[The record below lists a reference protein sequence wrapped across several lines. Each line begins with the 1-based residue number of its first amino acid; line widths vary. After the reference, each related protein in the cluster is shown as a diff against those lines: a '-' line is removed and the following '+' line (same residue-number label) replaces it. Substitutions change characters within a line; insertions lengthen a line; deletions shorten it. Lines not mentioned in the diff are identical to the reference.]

1 MKRCAILGGGIS
13 GLSTAYYL
21 TKQSTEIEVDL
32 YEAESRLGGVIRSE
46 SVDGCILD
54 AGPDSFLTQKVAG
67 VDLCRELGLG
77 DALVGSNDATRKTFI
92 VHGGELKAFPE
103 GFFLMVPTRLSTLI
117 ATPLISWPGKFAA
130 LTDLFSSPE
139 TDDCSVGDFIER
151 RFGSEILQN
160 IAEPLISGV
169 YGADVSRLSL
179 RTALPQIWELQKKG
193 SLMRSLIGRASGDG
207 SGPPLFTTLSGGM
220 ETLVTGLVERCSAA
234 VRWKVSTPVKEVEK
248 QDGRWK
254 IGAETYDALVVANS
268 RPPQFSSGPARE
280 IAAMVQSVVR
290 NSAIVVVLCFENLQR
305 EGFGWLVPTA
315 ERHSVLACTYLTNK
329 FPGRS
334 PANRLLVRLFLGG
347 GQASQW
353 IDRDDAEVL
362 TEARSELK
370 RIAGIDQEAIFSRVF
385 RWRNAM
391 PEYSVGHDRKIA
403 KIRELLKLETGLY
416 FTGNVFAG
424 VGIPDCIRHAKET
437 AALISDFRSQIS
449 N

>member
-13 GLSTAYYL
+13 GLSTAYFL
-21 TKQSTEIEVDL
+21 SKQSPEIEIDL

-46 SVDGCILD
+46 IIDGCVLD

-77 DALVGSNDATRKTFI
+77 EALVGSNDATRKTFI
-92 VHGGELKAFPE
+92 VHGGELKPFPE

-117 ATPLISWPGKFAA
+117 ATPLISWAGKFAA
-130 LTDLFSSPE
+130 LADLFSSPE
-139 TDDCSVGDFIER
+139 KDDCSVGDFIER

-169 YGADVSRLSL
+169 YGADVGRLSL

-193 SLMRSLIGRASGDG
+193 SLMRSLVGKASGGG
-207 SGPPLFTTLSGGM
+207 SGAPLFTTLSGGM
-220 ETLVTGLVERCSAA
+220 ETLISSLKKSCSATMK
-234 VRWKVSTPVKEVEK
+234 WKLSTPVNDVEK
-248 QDGRWK
+248 RDGRWR
-254 IGAETYDALVVANS
+254 IGSETYDALVVANS
-268 RPPQFSSGPARE
+268 RPPQFNSGPARE

-334 PANRLLVRLFLGG
+334 PANRLLVRLFIGG

-353 IDRDDAEVL
+353 IDRDDTEVL
-362 TEARSELK
+362 SEARRELK
-370 RIAGIDQEAIFSRVF
+370 RIAKIDQEALFSRVF

-391 PEYSVGHDRKIA
+391 PEYSVGHDRKLER
-403 KIRELLKLETGLY
+403 IRELARLETKLY

-437 AALISDFRSQIS
+437 AERIR
-449 N
+449 

>member
-13 GLSTAYYL
+13 GLSTAYFL
-21 TKQSTEIEVDL
+21 QKQSPEVEIDL
-32 YEAESRLGGVIRSE
+32 YEAEPRLGGVIRSE
-46 SVDGCILD
+46 IVDDCVLD

-67 VDLCRELGLG
+67 VELCRELGLG

-92 VHGGELKAFPE
+92 LHGGRLTPFPE

-117 ATPLISWPGKFAA
+117 STPLISWPGKFAA
-130 LTDLFSSPE
+130 LTDLLSSPE
-139 TDDCSVGDFIER
+139 LDDCSVGDFIER

-169 YGADVSRLSL
+169 YGADVGRLSL

-193 SLMRSLIGRASGDG
+193 SLMRSLIGKASGGG

-220 ETLVTGLVERCSAA
+220 ETLIASLKKSCSAT
-234 VRWKVSTPVKEVEK
+234 VNCKLSTPVKEVKK
-248 QDGRWK
+248 QDGRWT
-254 IGAETYDALVVANS
+254 IGSEAYDAIVVANS
-268 RPPQFSSGPARE
+268 RPPEFDSGAARE
-280 IAAMVQSVVR
+280 IATIVQSVVR
-290 NSAIVVVLCFENLQR
+290 NSAIVVVLCFDNLKR

-334 PANRLLVRLFLGG
+334 PANRLLVRLFIGG
-347 GQASQW
+347 AQASKW
-353 IDRDDAEVL
+353 IDRDDSEVL
-362 TEARSELK
+362 SEARSELK
-370 RIAGIDQEAIFSRVF
+370 RIAGIDQEALFSRVF

-391 PEYSVGHDRKIA
+391 PEYSVGHDRKLERV
-403 KIRELLKLETGLY
+403 KELIKLETGLY

-437 AALISDFRSQIS
+437 AERIR
-449 N
+449 